1 MAGWDIAFSAVLALL
16 LVAMIA
22 ASLRL
27 DRALRSMR
35 RDRGAF
41 EALVSNLASANQSV
55 ALGIQALREEAD
67 RAARQVTHCV
77 SEADKMATDLS
88 FLVEAADNAGSRLE
102 TRLREA
108 RSARGASAAADAA
121 PPESRIVRAARVLRA
136 GRSVPRRAGAPSPRV
151 PDPALPALASAP
163 STASDSVERPAG
175 PDTVTPAPLGP
186 SDFPSGPMLRA
197 GITLRHRTPA
207 ARSAD
212 APAPDTR
219 ASA

>member
-1 MAGWDIAFSAVLALL
+1 MAGWELAFSAVLALL

-55 ALGIQALREEAD
+55 ALGIQALREEAEG
-67 RAARQVTHCV
+67 AARQVTKCV

-102 TRLREA
+102 ARLREA
-108 RSARGASAAADAA
+108 RSARGASAAIDVAS
-121 PPESRIVRAARVLRA
+121 PESRIVRAARMLHVGRA
-136 GRSVPRRAGAPSPRV
+136 VPGRAGAPASVV
-151 PDPALPALASAP
+151 PVPVRPFASGPAASAVGPTPGAPASLAS
-163 STASDSVERPAG
+163 SDP
-175 PDTVTPAPLGP
+175 
-186 SDFPSGPMLRA
+186 PSGPMLRA
-197 GITLRHRTPA
+197 GITLRRRTHA

-212 APAPDTR
+212 ALSPDTR
-219 ASA
+219 API